1 MLVLTNVPDI
11 NIRGKWVKDI
21 RGLSVLCVQLFNF
34 LKKNWNNLK
43 YIILGWPKSLLGFFN
58 PVLPNNHNYKSNT
71 IVMSLR
77 QRPWASL
84 SWRTLHKPT
93 SSH

>member
-1 MLVLTNVPDI
+1 MRLRTLMFSCLVDNKILRIMLVLTNVPDI

-43 YIILGWPKSLLGFFN
+43 YIIKSKTKTRLFFLPVILMTGRDLTVQKRLL
-58 PVLPNNHNYKSNT
+58 
-71 IVMSLR
+71 
-77 QRPWASL
+77 
-84 SWRTLHKPT
+84 
-93 SSH
+93 